1 MPSEQAQLLRLE
13 FKAYYRVSAEIGD
26 KLFLFLLQ
34 AAKPE
39 FAPQYKRL
47 LKVVVNYLKFNR

>member
-26 KLFLFLLQ
+26 KLFLFLLRLQ
-34 AAKPE
+34 NQSLLRFKK
-39 FAPQYKRL
+39 YK
-47 LKVVVNYLKFNR
+47 NY